1 MAWIRVIGEDEAQGE
16 LKEAY
21 DYLKSQR
28 GSFGNV
34 LRLHSLNPKA
44 LRLGADFMWWIMR
57 GESGVSTAQREMI
70 ATAVSATA
78 NCRY

>member
-1 MAWIRVIGEDEAQGE
+1 MAWIRVIDEDEAEGE

-21 DYLKSQR
+21 DYIKHQR
-28 GSFGNV
+28 GRFGNV
-34 LRLHSLNPKA
+34 LRLHSLNPRA
-44 LRLGADFMWWIMR
+44 LRLGADFMWCLMR
-57 GESGVSTAQREMI
+57 GESGLSATQREMI

>member
-1 MAWIRVIGEDEAQGE
+1 MAWIGVIGEDEAQGE

-28 GSFGNV
+28 GGFGNV
-34 LRLHSLNPKA
+34 LRLHSLNPRA
-44 LRLGADFMWWIMR
+44 LRLGADFMWCLMR

-70 ATAVSATA
+70 ATAVSAAA